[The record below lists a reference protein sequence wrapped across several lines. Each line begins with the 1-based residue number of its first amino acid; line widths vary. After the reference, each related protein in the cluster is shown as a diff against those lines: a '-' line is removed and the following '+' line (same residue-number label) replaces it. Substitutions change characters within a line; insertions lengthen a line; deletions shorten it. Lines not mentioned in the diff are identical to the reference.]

1 MAIARL
7 HLITPTR
14 LDDHARAAT
23 DAALAAGV
31 RCVQVR
37 RKDGTDRERLAEALD
52 LVARCRAVD
61 ATCLVDDRVDLALA
75 AGADGVHVGLDDL
88 PVAEARRLLG
98 PGAIVGGTC
107 RTPDDARR
115 AADDGASYV
124 GVGPVFGSTTKTVGL
139 PEPIGPA
146 GIAAVA
152 AAVDLP
158 VIAISGI
165 TVEHV
170 PALLDA
176 GAHGVAV
183 IAAVYGAP
191 SPGEAAAHLL
201 AALGEAPGPAA
212 PVATGAAAPTGARRG
227 ATS

>member
-7 HLITPTR
+7 HLITPAR
-14 LDDHARAAT
+14 LDDRARAST

-31 RCVQVR
+31 RILQVR
-37 RKDGTDRERLAEALD
+37 RKDGTDRERLADAVE
-52 LVARCRAVD
+52 LVGRCRSAG

-88 PVAEARRLLG
+88 PVADARRLLG
-98 PGAIVGGTC
+98 PDAVVGATC
-107 RTPDDARR
+107 RAPDDARR
-115 AADDGASYV
+115 AADEGASYL
-124 GVGPVFGSTTKTVGL
+124 GVGPVFASPTKTVGL
-139 PEPIGPA
+139 PDPIGPA

-170 PALLDA
+170 PTLLDA

-191 SPGEAAAHLL
+191 HPGEAAAALL
-201 AALGEAPGPAA
+201 AALGEAAAPSATTEPAA
-212 PVATGAAAPTGARRG
+212 PG
-227 ATS
+227 ATR